1 MSGNQNSNG
10 SSTPVQDWPVEDRRA
25 HERYADQSHL
35 RAVNSAD
42 GMLLGEIQDISL
54 GGARMKLDC
63 TLPRRGTY
71 AMRIDIRM
79 DGEIRSPIHVTAR
92 NVWMHSVDLEKV
104 TYAGFVFIDLSD
116 QARAQIEAIFAE
128 CRE

>member
-1 MSGNQNSNG
+1 MSGNQG
-10 SSTPVQDWPVEDRRA
+10 SDGTTTSVDNWPVENRRA

-35 RAVNSAD
+35 RAVNSGD

-54 GGARMKLDC
+54 GGVRMKLDC

-79 DGEIRSPIHVTAR
+79 DGENRSPIHVTAR
-92 NVWMHSVDLEKV
+92 NVWMHSVDFEKA

-116 QARAQIEAIFAE
+116 QARAQIDAIFAE
-128 CRE
+128 LRG